1 MTATKSRTSAL
12 PDGIRYY
19 LLRSNIMVPMVPADQ
34 LPFQLQGVP
43 RRLTHRQMSD
53 ENWKLLHETDVVPTS
68 LSILAPSLLPSVP
81 ALLSGNNTPLQS
93 FSISKTRFLAPDHY
107 VRTESAHSMK
117 ETLQPNRW
125 SVPLTPAVKALE
137 VLQVPQAPGTERH
150 VSLTDSLASIYP
162 KDAQRFGYT
171 MPYPSGIEPDPSKK
185 EFCTHWIKTGE
196 CAFTSIGC
204 KYKHEMPPINKLRE
218 LGFTQ
223 LPNWWKE
230 KSAITITGPTWMQ
243 RRLAMGNEDN
253 KLLGEMP
260 PPRVFPDPSTF
271 RNRQSDDR
279 GLPHDAMQPR
289 IVLQKETT
297 VPRAPSLRLSPPL
310 TPASETTTR
319 RDSEISN
326 LIDLDEISAP
336 PPSPQLSTH
345 SASSAD
351 SRDTQAPSSR
361 TSASPPSTFVSR
373 DSVPATTEHAAP
385 SITASD
391 KSKPQDLSRQPSN
404 RRQSVLSRTFD
415 AKDDTASGKPLS
427 KHKSTRRANA
437 SIKHPGLADSK
448 YSAMNSN
455 TTDVPHGAV
464 KNATRSVDR
473 SGVAATEVRARLEV
487 VQRGRVPRTKG
498 RGKKGESAGV
508 LGGTRQLPA

>member
-1 MTATKSRTSAL
+1 MTATQSRTSAL

-19 LLRSNIMVPMVPADQ
+19 LLRSNIMVPMVPVDQ

-43 RRLTHRQMSD
+43 RQLTHRQMSD
-53 ENWKLLHETDVVPTS
+53 ENWKLLHETDIVPTS

-81 ALLSGNNTPLQS
+81 ALQSGNNNPPQS
-93 FSISKTRFLAPDHY
+93 FPISKTRFLAPDHY

-137 VLQVPQAPGTERH
+137 VLQVPQAPETERQ
-150 VSLTDSLASIYP
+150 VSLADSLASIYP

-230 KSAITITGPTWMQ
+230 KSAITIPGPTWMQ

-260 PPRVFPDPSTF
+260 SPRVFPDPSTF

-279 GLPHDAMQPR
+279 GLSHDAMQPR
-289 IVLQKETT
+289 IILQKEAT

-310 TPASETTTR
+310 TPAPETTTR

-326 LIDLDEISAP
+326 LIDFDEISAP
-336 PPSPQLSTH
+336 PPSPQLSTY

-361 TSASPPSTFVSR
+361 TSASPPPTFIH
-373 DSVPATTEHAAP
+373 ATP
-385 SITASD
+385 SITASN
-391 KSKPQDLSRQPSN
+391 KPKPQGLSRQPLKRHPSLVS
-404 RRQSVLSRTFD
+404 QTSD
-415 AKDDTASGKPLS
+415 AKDNTASGKPLG
-427 KHKSTRRANA
+427 KHKSTPYKSTRRANA
-437 SIKHPGLADSK
+437 WTKQPGLTNST
-448 YSAMNSN
+448 YSAVNSN
-455 TTDVPHGAV
+455 TTTVPHGTV
-464 KNATRSVDR
+464 KYTARSVDR
-473 SGVAATEVRARLEV
+473 SGVAATEMRAKLDI
-487 VQRGRVPRTKG
+487 VQRGRGPRTKG